1 MKFANRQKGL
11 GVGGWLILILLFG
24 GALTIGMKLFPVYM
38 DHNTME
44 GVLDGLAAEEGH
56 STKRLNDVQD
66 LITKRFRLNN
76 IRDFDFKNK
85 MKIKREAEG
94 VSVTLSYEERIP
106 LVANVE
112 LLATFHKEVL
122 LK

>member
-11 GVGGWLILILLFG
+11 GVGGWLIMILLFG

-38 DHNTME
+38 DHNTIV
-44 GVLDGLAAEEGH
+44 GVLDGMAAEDGY
-56 STKRLNDVQD
+56 SPQRINAIQD
-66 LITKRFRLNN
+66 AITKRFRLNN
-76 IRDFDFKNK
+76 IRDFDYDNR

-94 VSVTLSYEERIP
+94 VRVVVSYEERIP
-106 LVANVE
+106 LVANVQ
-112 LLATFHKEVL
+112 LLATFHKEVM